1 MLLSDVCLSVYLD
14 ILVNVKSAFVWL
26 EDYIMAI
33 FCALV
38 TFFTYLQ
45 YGGFYKDYL
54 RERKIVKQ

>member
-1 MLLSDVCLSVYLD
+1 M
-14 ILVNVKSAFVWL
+14 NVKSAFVWL